1 MTSPSHRVLVR
12 LAAVAAALSLVLAV
26 AGFRHVVPEEF
37 ALLGLA
43 LFVAFL
49 VLIALLAWET
59 RRTILAQRD
68 AVERGQMIVH
78 HGGPAQGRG
87 GRHAGGDGPARW
99 AGRRSGCAYSSGEG
113 GAPAAQCRAD
123 RLSTLQRQHLSLPV
137 DRHVLLSLYREPA
150 HPQ

>member
-1 MTSPSHRVLVR
+1 MASTSHRVLVR
-12 LAAVAAALSLVLAV
+12 LAAVAAALSLALAV

-68 AVERGQMIVH
+68 AAERGQMIVIMAARLKDEEAATLEEMVRR
-78 HGGPAQGRG
+78 GGQAGEAAALILQGR
-87 GRHAGGDGPARW
+87 AE
-99 AGRRSGCAYSSGEG
+99 RRRRNA
-113 GAPAAQCRAD
+113 
-123 RLSTLQRQHLSLPV
+123 
-137 DRHVLLSLYREPA
+137 EPTV
-150 HPQ
+150 